1 MGIQINGT
9 NDTISAADGG
19 LDVDGLTLK
28 SKTTTQR
35 NAGVGTAIGSVIFNT
50 TRSTAQVYTGSTD
63 GWVDFG
69 GNELFTATGGTE
81 DTTSRSGYKIHT
93 FTSPGTFT
101 VSSGTKI
108 VEYLVVAGG
117 GSGGYEGGGGA
128 GGMRT
133 GTLTVEPGP
142 YTVTRGA
149 GGSSVT
155 TPSPGTDGSNSVF
168 GTITSTG
175 GGGAG
180 AYPTTPGRPGGSGGG
195 GGSGPNNLSGGTG
208 NSGGYT
214 PAEGYPG
221 GSGSLGVGGGG
232 GGASEAG
239 NTNGSG
245 RGGDGLQS
253 SITGSATYYAGGGAG
268 STSPIPAT
276 GVSGGLGGGG
286 NAGPTA
292 TTPGTAGTANTG
304 GGGGGVWSQPYPTG
318 AGGSGIVIIAY
329 QV

>member
-9 NDTISAADGG
+9 NDTISAADGS
-19 LDVDGLTLK
+19 LEVDGFVLK
-28 SKTTTQR
+28 NKTTAET
-35 NAGVGTAIGSVIFNT
+35 NAGVSTAIGAVIFNT

-69 GNELFTATGGTE
+69 SNELFTATGGTE

-101 VSSGTKI
+101 VISGTKT

-133 GTLTVEPGP
+133 GTLAVEPGP

-149 GGSSVT
+149 GASSVN
-155 TPSPGTDGSNSVF
+155 TPNPGTDGSDSVF

-180 AYPTTPGRPGGSGGG
+180 AYPNTPGRPGGSGGG
-195 GGSGPNNLSGGTG
+195 AGSGPNNLSGGTG

-221 GSGSLGVGGGG
+221 GTGSVGVAGGG

-239 NTNGSG
+239 NTNGNG

-268 STSPIPAT
+268 SISPIPAT

-286 NAGPTA
+286 DAGPTN

-304 GGGGGVWSQPYPTG
+304 GGGGGAGDSGPSA

-329 QV
+329 PTS